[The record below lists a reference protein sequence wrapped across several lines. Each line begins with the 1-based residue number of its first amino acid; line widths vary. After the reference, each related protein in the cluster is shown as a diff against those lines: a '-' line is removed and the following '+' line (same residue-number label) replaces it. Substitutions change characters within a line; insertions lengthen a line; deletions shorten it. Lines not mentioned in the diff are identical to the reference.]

1 MEEQVGTFLPKTLAF
16 DFDVSISR
24 NFLLSQDS
32 SFYLMKKVLIQ
43 AHSKEIIMLICF
55 I

>member
-24 NFLLSQDS
+24 NVFAFTRFFFL
-32 SFYLMKKVLIQ
+32 FNERRRFWFKLILR
-43 AHSKEIIMLICF
+43 KL
-55 I
+55 